1 MKRHQDMED
10 RRLRS
15 IMKREEAE
23 EGERIARN
31 VRKMLDWKS
40 EVDRD
45 VKARIQ
51 GESGKP
57 KRGKSK
63 IAHLDPSKLSSNSTQ
78 DSFS

>member
-1 MKRHQDMED
+1 MQ
-10 RRLRS
+10 
-15 IMKREEAE
+15 
-23 EGERIARN
+23 
-31 VRKMLDWKS
+31 RKMLDWKS